1 MVGYNVQTAVDAE
14 HHLIVAH
21 EVTNEGSDRGMLSMR
36 AIKARTE
43 MGVKELEVVADR
55 GYYKGQEIKI
65 CDDAGMT
72 VYIPKSRTSNNRAR
86 GLYDKQ
92 DFRYL
97 PESDEYICP
106 AGERLIW
113 RMMTQEKGQNIHR
126 YWSSNCRNCP
136 LKPKCTRGRERRVSR
151 WEHESVLDKMEQR
164 LARDPEKIRTR
175 RETVEHPYGTLKV
188 WMEATHFQMTRLK
201 HVSTE
206 MSLHVLAYN

>member
-1 MVGYNVQTAVDAE
+1 M
-14 HHLIVAH
+14 
-21 EVTNEGSDRGMLSMR
+21 
-36 AIKARTE
+36 AIQARTG

-97 PESDEYICP
+97 SESDEYICP

-113 RMMTQEKGQNIHR
+113 RMTTQERGQNIHR
-126 YWSSNCRNCP
+126 YWSSNCRSCP
-136 LKPKCTRGRERRVSR
+136 LKPKCTPGKERRVSR
-151 WEHESVLDKMEQR
+151 WEHEGILDKMEQR
-164 LARDPEKIRTR
+164 LARDPEKMRTR
-175 RETVEHPYGTLKV
+175 RETVEHPYGTLKA
-188 WMEATHFQMTRLK
+188 WMGPRTFK
-201 HVSTE
+201 
-206 MSLHVLAYN
+206 